1 MHEPYRKNFA
11 IMAKNKFPY
20 RVREL
25 YKKFRKFIIKNFMK
39 ALDWLQEVG
48 IVTERLLAAMIG
60 CFSSHYGK
68 LWAKSNWKLIEL
80 KIQGSVRKKICE
92 TVGELEL
99 AEAEVIQQLI
109 LLIKREAISKI
120 KQAAIHA
127 LGTAL
132 F

>member
-1 MHEPYRKNFA
+1 M
-11 IMAKNKFPY
+11 
-20 RVREL
+20 
-25 YKKFRKFIIKNFMK
+25 
-39 ALDWLQEVG
+39 
-48 IVTERLLAAMIG
+48 
-60 CFSSHYGK
+60 
-68 LWAKSNWKLIEL
+68 
-80 KIQGSVRKKICE
+80 RKKICE

-132 F
+132 FLMKVRADYKLWPILSFFRYMSVLKSP